1 MPDPEF
7 CQLPSISIANNDSNI
22 EEIDLEDQ
30 EDECDPNEATTT
42 SYKNHT
48 NDVDMVDRTHTHCRG
63 SPIMENVDSKNL
75 AQKATRVVVIDEE
88 DDDDRISEPADDQE
102 MIIPDDTSSEQP
114 SDNRS
119 QLEKAIQRSEQ
130 CEQIG
135 PGLITLSGLF
145 V

>member
-1 MPDPEF
+1 
-7 CQLPSISIANNDSNI
+7 
-22 EEIDLEDQ
+22 
-30 EDECDPNEATTT
+30 
-42 SYKNHT
+42 
-48 NDVDMVDRTHTHCRG
+48 
-63 SPIMENVDSKNL
+63 MENVDSKNL

-102 MIIPDDTSSEQP
+102 MIIPDDTSEQP